1 MNQSAFN
8 VYNASAG
15 SGKTFALVKEY
26 LKILFNSNQD
36 DIYKNIL
43 ALTFTNKAVGEMK
56 ERIINALKEFS
67 NQEIF
72 DEPNSMFSALCEEL
86 SASPEFIHKRSKSI
100 LENIIHNYATFDIS
114 TIDKFTQRVIR
125 TFAYDLSL
133 PMNFEVELNT
143 TDLLAKAV
151 DNLIA
156 RAGTDKNLTNS
167 LIEFALEKTDD
178 DKSWDVSYD
187 LTNVASLLIKENDQ
201 KYIEQLQSK
210 ELNDF
215 NNLKRALQ
223 KRTKLLKENIIT
235 EAESALNIIAD
246 TQIDHNSFLGRN
258 GYLPS
263 YFVTLKKEKFN
274 VTFNKA
280 WMDKLETHPLYPKNT
295 EPYIATTIDNIQSSL
310 ASHFNSTKQLL
321 TTYKFL
327 QNVLANI
334 TPLSLLTEISKELKH
349 LKEEQNL
356 LLISEFN
363 NIISNHIKEQ
373 PVPFIYERLGERYKH
388 YFIDE
393 FQDTSILQWEN
404 LIPLIDNALSGEN
417 ASAMLVGDAKQA
429 IYRWRG
435 GKAEQFIGLY
445 NQDNPFQIEKHLQQ
459 LPKNYRSAQEIVHF
473 NNGFFKHLSTFAFSD
488 PSYRAIYESSFQEP
502 FSNLKGYVN
511 INFLNISRDDDTE
524 LLYSQQTLRTIN
536 VCLEKGYK
544 AGDICILTRKRK
556 EGVAIAKFLTD
567 AGINITSSET
577 LLIDNSSKVKF
588 IINLLYYVSNPNNLI
603 KKLDVLNFIGN
614 EILELNDIHE
624 FYKLHVD
631 LPLEKLFDAF
641 INLGKNVELNQ
652 ITHSPLYEAIESI
665 IHGFS
670 LNKESDAYVQFFL
683 DFAFDYSIKK
693 NTSISNF
700 IEHYNNQ
707 KETLSIVSSES
718 QDAIRVM
725 TIHKAKGLEF
735 PVIIFPFADL
745 DIYRE
750 KNPKTWL
757 PFDEEEFD
765 DFPVTYVNYNKALA
779 DVNEVVEA
787 LYYERQAELELDNI
801 NLLYVALTRP
811 IEQLYIISNNRID
824 KSGNENLKYY
834 SGLLINYLKQ
844 QQLWNPSQSEYS
856 FGNNEKKLKTRE
868 KEISSVKVIDLISTP
883 KQVNNIQIVTNSGNL
898 WDTEQQNAIERGN
911 LIHNLMAM
919 IKTEID
925 IDIALSHFRDIG
937 TISVEQVDELRGL
950 IHKVTKH
957 PDLSYLFDSKN
968 TIYNEREII
977 TPKGEILRPDRVVIN
992 PNHETTILDYKTG
1005 VYNNKHEQQLYA
1017 YSDVLNQMNQNV
1029 TKRILVYI
1037 NDDLEIKEV

>member
-8 VYNASAG
+8 IYNASAG

-26 LKILFNSNQD
+26 LKILFSSNQD
-36 DIYKNIL
+36 EIYKNVL

-67 NQEIF
+67 NQEILSK
-72 DEPNSMFSALCEEL
+72 PNSMFKVLCKEL
-86 SASPEFIHKRSKSI
+86 STSPEIIHKKSNSI
-100 LENIIHNYATFDIS
+100 LENIVHNYAAFDVS
-114 TIDKFTQRVIR
+114 TIDKFTQRVIG
-125 TFAYDLSL
+125 TFAYDLNL
-133 PMNFEVELNT
+133 PLNFEVELDTAN
-143 TDLLAKAV
+143 LLAKAV

-156 RAGTDKNLTNS
+156 RAGRDKILTNS

-187 LTNVASLLIKENDQ
+187 LNNIASLLIKENDQ

-210 ELNDF
+210 ELSDF

-223 KRTKLLKENIIT
+223 KRTKLLKENIIA
-235 EAESALNIIAD
+235 EAVNALNIIAEH
-246 TQIDHNSFLGRN
+246 QVDHNSFLGKN

-263 YFVTLKKEKFN
+263 YFVTLKKENFN

-280 WMDKLETHPLYPKNT
+280 WMDKLETLPLYPK
-295 EPYIATTIDNIQSSL
+295 TTDSSISSAIDGIQPSL
-310 ASHFNSTKQLL
+310 VTHFNTTKQLL
-321 TTYKFL
+321 TTYGFL
-327 QNVLANI
+327 RNVLANI
-334 TPLSLLTEISKELKH
+334 TPLSLLTEISKELKL
-349 LKEEQNL
+349 LKEDQNL

-445 NQDNPFQIEKHLQQ
+445 NQDNPFQIEKHLEQ
-459 LPKNYRSAQEIVHF
+459 LPKNYRSAQEIVRF
-473 NNGFFKHLSTFAFSD
+473 NNGLFKHLSTFAFSN
-488 PSYRAIYESSFQEP
+488 PSYQAIYEDCQQE
-502 FSNLKGYVN
+502 SVLDLDGYIN
-511 INFLNISRDDDTE
+511 INFLDITKDDDVD
-524 LLYSQQTLRTIN
+524 LLYADKTLQT
-536 VCLEKGYK
+536 VYSCLEKGYK
-544 AGDICILTRKRK
+544 ASDICILTRKRK
-556 EGVAIAKFLTD
+556 EGVAIAKFLTE

-577 LLIDNSSKVKF
+577 LLINNSSKVRF
-588 IINLLYYVSNPNNLI
+588 IINLLYYVSDTNNLI
-603 KKLDVLNFIGN
+603 KKLEVLNFIGN
-614 EILELNDIHE
+614 QILELNDIHE

-631 LPLEKLFDAF
+631 LPIEKLFHAF
-641 INLGKNVELNQ
+641 SILGMSVELDQ
-652 ITHSPLYEAIESI
+652 ITHSTLYEAIESI
-665 IHGFS
+665 VYGFS

-683 DFAFDYSIKK
+683 DFAFDYSAKK

-707 KETLSIVSSES
+707 KEVLSIVSSDNQE
-718 QDAIRVM
+718 AIRIM

-735 PVIIFPFADL
+735 PVVIFPFADL

-750 KNPKTWL
+750 KNPKTWF
-757 PFDEEEFD
+757 PINDEEFHN
-765 DFPVTYVNYNKALA
+765 FPLAYVNYNKTLA
-779 DVNEVVEA
+779 DVNELGEV
-787 LYYERQAELELDNI
+787 LYQERQAELELDNI

-844 QQLWNPSQSEYS
+844 QELWNPSRLEYS
-856 FGNNEKKLKTRE
+856 FGNNEKKLKIQE
-868 KEISSVKVIDLISTP
+868 KEISVVKIADLISTP
-883 KQVNNIQIVTNSGNL
+883 KQANNIQIVTNSGVL

-911 LIHNLMAM
+911 LIHDLMAM
-919 IKTEID
+919 IKTEVD
-925 IDIALSHFRDIG
+925 IDITLDHFMDFGIIN
-937 TISVEQVDELRGL
+937 TKQVDELKNL
-950 IHKVTKH
+950 IDKVVKH
-957 PDLSYLFDSKN
+957 PDLAHLFDSKN

-977 TPKGEILRPDRVVIN
+977 TPKGEILRPDRIVIN
-992 PNHETTILDYKTG
+992 PSQETTILDYKTG
-1005 VYNNKHEQQLYA
+1005 KYNYKHEQQLYS
-1017 YSDVLNQMNQNV
+1017 YSDILNQMNQNV

>member
-1 MNQSAFN
+1 MNPSAFN

-26 LKILFNSNQD
+26 LKIIFSSNQD
-36 DIYKNIL
+36 QVYKNIL

-67 NQEIF
+67 NQEILN
-72 DEPNSMFSALCEEL
+72 EPNSMFSVLCEEL
-86 SASPEFIHKRSKSI
+86 SASPELIHERSKSI
-100 LENIIHNYATFDIS
+100 LENIVHNYAAFDIS

-133 PMNFEVELNT
+133 PMNFEVELDTAN
-143 TDLLAKAV
+143 LLAKAV

-156 RAGTDKNLTNS
+156 RAGIDKNLTNS
-167 LIEFALEKTDD
+167 LIEFAIEKTDD

-187 LTNVASLLIKENDQ
+187 LNNVASLLIKENEQ

-235 EAESALNIIAD
+235 EAESALNIIAEH
-246 TQIDHNSFLGRN
+246 QVNHNSFLGRN

-263 YFVTLKKEKFN
+263 YFVALNKENFN
-274 VTFNKA
+274 VTFNKV
-280 WMDKLETHPLYPKNT
+280 WMNKLETHPLYPKTT
-295 EPYIATTIDNIQSSL
+295 EPYIATAIDSIQSSL
-310 ASHFNSTKQLL
+310 VSHFNSTKQRI

-327 QNVLANI
+327 QNIITNI
-334 TPLSLLTEISKELKH
+334 TPLSLLTEISKELK
-349 LKEEQNL
+349 LLQEEQNL

-417 ASAMLVGDAKQA
+417 ASALLVGDAKQA

-445 NQDNPFQIEKHLQQ
+445 NQDNPFQIEKHLEQ
-459 LPKNYRSAQEIVHF
+459 LPKNYRSAQEIVSF
-473 NNGFFKHLSTFAFSD
+473 NNRFFKHLSTFAFSD
-488 PSYRAIYESSFQEP
+488 AKYQAIYESCKQEP
-502 FSNLKGYVN
+502 VAGIEGYVN
-511 INFLNISRDDDTE
+511 INFLNISRDDDPE
-524 LLYSQQTLRTIN
+524 LLYSEQTLRIIN
-536 VCLEKGYK
+536 TCLEKGYK
-544 AGDICILTRKRK
+544 AGDICVLTRKRK

-567 AGINITSSET
+567 VGMNITSSET

-588 IINLLYYVSNPNNLI
+588 IINLLYYVSDSNNLI

-614 EILELNDIHE
+614 EILELNDIHK
-624 FYKLHVD
+624 FYKQHVH
-631 LPLEKLFDAF
+631 LSIEKLFDAF
-641 INLGKNVELNQ
+641 TNLGMDVELDK

-665 IHGFS
+665 IHGFL
-670 LNKESDAYVQFFL
+670 LNNESDAYVQFFL

-693 NTSISNF
+693 NTSILSF
-700 IEHYNNQ
+700 IEHYDNQ

-718 QDAIRVM
+718 KDAIRVM

-735 PVIIFPFADL
+735 PVVIFPFADL

-757 PFDEEEFD
+757 PVNEEEFH
-765 DFPVTYVNYNKALA
+765 DFPVTYINYNKTLA
-779 DVNEVVEA
+779 DINEVGEA

-824 KSGNENLKYY
+824 KNGNESLKHY

-844 QQLWNPSQSEYS
+844 QQLWNPTQSEYS
-856 FGNNEKKLKTRE
+856 FGNIEKKLKAQE
-868 KEISSVKVIDLISTP
+868 KEFSVVKVADLVSTP
-883 KQVNNIQIVTNSGNL
+883 KKVNNIKIVTNSGNL
-898 WDTEQQNAIERGN
+898 WDTEQQNALERGN
-911 LIHNLMAM
+911 LIHDLMAM
-919 IKTEID
+919 IKTD
-925 IDIALSHFRDIG
+925 IDVEIALNHFRDIG
-937 TISVEQVDELRGL
+937 TISIEQVDELRSL
-950 IHKVTKH
+950 IHKVIKH
-957 PDLSYLFDSKN
+957 PDLSYLFDSNN

-977 TPKGEILRPDRVVIN
+977 TAKEEILRPDRVVIS
-992 PNHETTILDYKTG
+992 PNQETTILDYKTG
-1005 VYNNKHEQQLYA
+1005 MYNNKHEQQLYA
-1017 YSDVLNQMNQNV
+1017 YSDVINQMNQNV